1 MKNRIIKIF
10 AVIGICLIV
19 FCTAAGS
26 DNNTASPLSAL
37 QSSAQYSALSF
48 RVSGQT
54 RPQLTGHAKGAPHP
68 DWLPTA
74 FSAGTAAEPQ
84 EVVNAGEAEADT
96 FSKML
101 NELYDPA
108 YAYSEQEKAYIA
120 RVVYAE
126 ARGEKFEGKVAVA
139 VVVLNRFESGQF
151 GKTVKRVVFSRNQF
165 AVSARYSAECMEAV
179 ETAIDRDDAYPDDMY
194 YFRVSKSKRWR
205 NFDYH
210 TRIGNH
216 SFYCA

>member
-1 MKNRIIKIF
+1 MKNRIIKMF

-26 DNNTASPLSAL
+26 VNNTASPLPDL
-37 QSSAQYSALSF
+37 QSSVQHSVTTF
-48 RVSGQT
+48 RLIGQA
-54 RPQLTGHAKGAPHP
+54 RPQLTAHAKGAPRP

-74 FSAGTAAEPQ
+74 FSASTSAESQ
-84 EVVNAGEAEADT
+84 EVAKADGAEADT
-96 FSKML
+96 FSEML
-101 NELYDPA
+101 NELYDPS

-139 VVVLNRFESGQF
+139 AVVLNRFESGLF
-151 GKTVKRVVFSRNQF
+151 GKTVKRVVFARNQF

-194 YFRVSKSKRWR
+194 YFRVSKSKKWR